1 MKAWKSELPT
11 LLALWTALGLSFA
24 ITTNRI
30 DDTAMQIVMA
40 SLYVVTVL
48 AITRLIN
55 ARRA

>member
-1 MKAWKSELPT
+1 MNAWKSELPT
-11 LLALWTALGLSFA
+11 LLALWTALGLSFT
-24 ITTNRI
+24 ITMNRM
-30 DDTAMQIVMA
+30 DDTVMQIVLA

>member
-1 MKAWKSELPT
+1 MNTLKPELPVFLT
-11 LLALWTALGLSFA
+11 LWTALGLSFA
-24 ITTNRI
+24 ITINRI
-30 DDTAMQIVMA
+30 DDIAMQIVLT